1 MILTILATFSVRLLK
16 LPLPEIMLSS
26 TLIEKEIKD
35 SFSIHFFAD
44 RQYEHPSA
52 SRLAYNRIILV
63 STGLGTLKIDDHTFK
78 ISSSELFLIS
88 KGQVVN
94 FKKGCKFTGYELSF
108 GDCFWEKAPSSANNC
123 KAVLFNNASANQM
136 LPLIKEDHE
145 ELSSLFKSLWNEFA
159 REEYINKL
167 DAMAA
172 YLKIIMI
179 KIANVNASL
188 ASGID
193 NYENQLYRQFI
204 ELISAHYQS
213 SHEVAAYSKLLGISA
228 RKLADLSK
236 RCSGRGA
243 KDLINGQLI
252 AEAKRSLQFSSMPIK
267 EIALQLN
274 FATPDQ
280 FSHFFKKNVQVSPK
294 DYRML
299 FTNLGR

>member
-1 MILTILATFSVRLLK
+1 
-16 LPLPEIMLSS
+16 MLSS

-94 FKKGCKFTGYELSF
+94 FKKGAKFTGYELSF

-213 SHEVAAYSKLLGISA
+213 SHEVAEYSKLLGISA

-243 KDLINGQLI
+243 KELINGQLI

>member
-1 MILTILATFSVRLLK
+1 
-16 LPLPEIMLSS
+16 MLSS

-44 RQYEHPSA
+44 RQYERPSVY
-52 SRLAYNRIILV
+52 RLTYNRIILI
-63 STGLGTLKIDDHTFK
+63 STGVGELKIDEHAFR
-78 ISSSELFLIS
+78 ISASELFLIS

-94 FKKGCKFTGYELSF
+94 FKKGGKFTGYELSF

-123 KAVLFNNASANQM
+123 KAVLFNNASANQR

-145 ELSSLFKSLWNEFA
+145 ELGSLFKSLLNEFA

-188 ASGID
+188 ASGFD
-193 NYENQLYRQFI
+193 NYENKLYRQFI
-204 ELISAHYQS
+204 ELISEHYQS
-213 SHEVAAYSKLLGISA
+213 SHEVAEYSKLLGISA

-236 RCSGRGA
+236 RCSGKGA
-243 KDLINGQLI
+243 KELINGQLI

-280 FSHFFKKNVQVSPK
+280 FSHFFKKNVRVSPK
-294 DYRML
+294 DYRTL
-299 FTNLGR
+299 FTNLGM